1 MQKVFLGTILAVGLA
16 FPSAALAQPVFLK
29 CTLTDRG
36 GESVFDVQLNEEA
49 STVSYFIHR
58 NGMSVKERAIF
69 TPQKVS
75 FASFEIDRKDL
86 TFRRD
91 NSRSAFYSVTGGPA
105 IDVGKCEVDREERA
119 F

>member
-1 MQKVFLGTILAVGLA
+1 MKKTVLSAIVTNLLLW
-16 FPSAALAQPVFLK
+16 PSAALAQPVFLI

-36 GESVFDVQLNEEA
+36 GESVFEVQLNEEA
-49 STVSYFIHR
+49 SSVSYFIRR
-58 NGMSVKERAIF
+58 NGISVRERAIF

-75 FASFEIDRKDL
+75 FASFEIDRRDL

-91 NSRSAFYSVTGGPA
+91 NARTAFYSVTGGPSV
-105 IDVGKCEVDREERA
+105 DVGKCEVDSADRA

>member
-1 MQKVFLGTILAVGLA
+1 MRKIVLTAILAGA
-16 FPSAALAQPVFLK
+16 FAWPSMASAKPVFLI

-49 STVSYFIHR
+49 SSVSYFIRR

-75 FASFEIDRKDL
+75 FASFEIDRRDL

-91 NSRSAFYSVTGGPA
+91 NTRTAFYSVTGGPPV
-105 IDVGKCEVDREERA
+105 DVGKCQVDSADRA